1 MHVVIDSEYAQYQMI
16 SVDIVWTFYIFY
28 ILITFTFTFTF
39 IFHWTLTWVKVLNGY
54 KKAR

>member
-28 ILITFTFTFTF
+28 ILIIFTFTFTF